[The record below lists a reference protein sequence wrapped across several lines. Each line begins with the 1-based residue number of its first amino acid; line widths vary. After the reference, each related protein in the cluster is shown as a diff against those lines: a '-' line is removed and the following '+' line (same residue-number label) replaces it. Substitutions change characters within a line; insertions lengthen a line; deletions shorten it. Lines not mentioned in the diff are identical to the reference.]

1 MRTFGRRKNVRFGRY
16 EEMAI
21 GKGLE
26 ARGLESIALT
36 SLSFVLCCLG
46 FKLVLRVLFSFA
58 PITSLVGR
66 GWVRMQV
73 AGGRTCCVS
82 RCGIGKQADFPGDRW
97 ETLWCHLGLFCWEFR
112 RLGVGVGDS

>member
-1 MRTFGRRKNVRFGRY
+1 MREQEWRVRMFGRRKNVRFGRY

-58 PITSLVGR
+58 PVPSLLVMG
-66 GWVRMQV
+66 Q
-73 AGGRTCCVS
+73 
-82 RCGIGKQADFPGDRW
+82 
-97 ETLWCHLGLFCWEFR
+97 TL
-112 RLGVGVGDS
+112 